1 MSSSSIP
8 HTPGEA
14 RQSHLE
20 SLFWRNTQTWGLR
33 TIPPAV
39 QRASMPLWSGFFYL
53 QVPHVRRAIHA
64 NLRRLHG
71 MSSPRR
77 DLVAFRTFTN
87 YCQCIAHAYG
97 FFAGGELDLEAEVSG
112 MENLRRA
119 LEGGQ
124 GAVLATGHLGN
135 WHLGPYFLSRHG
147 FPPVTVV
154 MEAEPD
160 AAVQRMEQ
168 GSRDRQMR
176 VVYPRQSPLLSLQL
190 RSALRRGELIGF
202 QMDRPLDDRGISV
215 PCAGGKASFAPGPA
229 LLSRVCEV
237 PVVPVFFPLTGGKI
251 RIVIEAPQWAH
262 RTADRDADLH
272 ELTSRLAATYGR
284 LIRRHS
290 DQWFNF
296 YDFWDEE

>member
-1 MSSSSIP
+1 MSRIP
-8 HTPGEA
+8 HNPSEA

-20 SLFWRNTQTWGLR
+20 SQFWREILNWGLH
-33 TIPPAV
+33 TIPPRL
-39 QRASMPLWSGFFYL
+39 QRATMPMWSGIFYL

-71 MSSPRR
+71 LRSPRR

-87 YCQCIAHAYG
+87 YCRCVAQAYR
-97 FFAGGELDLEAEVSG
+97 FFGGGEPDLDAEVIG
-112 MENLRRA
+112 LENMHRA
-119 LEGGQ
+119 LEDGQ

-135 WHLGPYFLSRHG
+135 WHLGPYFLARHD

-168 GSRDRQMR
+168 ASRDQQMH

-190 RSALRRGELIGF
+190 RGALRRGELVGF
-202 QMDRPLDDRGISV
+202 QMDRPLDDRGLRV
-215 PCAGGKASFAPGPA
+215 PCAGGMASFAPGPA
-229 LLSRVCEV
+229 LLSRVCQV
-237 PVVPVFFPLTGGKI
+237 PVVPVFFPLAGRKL
-251 RIVIEAPQWAH
+251 RIIIEPPQWAH
-262 RTADRDADLH
+262 RTADRDADLL
-272 ELTSRLAATYGR
+272 ELTSRLAVIYGR
-284 LIRRHS
+284 QVRRYT

-296 YDFWDEE
+296 YDFWDEG